1 MSEHALLSFI
11 ISLIISAFSIPVI
24 IRVAQLKNLTDDP
37 DSKRKTHLG
46 STPTLG
52 GIAIF
57 AGLLV
62 AFTSMYDLN
71 GFSDLKFITP
81 ALVILFFAG
90 IKDDVLVLDPMK
102 KLAIQIL
109 CAAIIVYF
117 GNLRLTSLWGI
128 LTITDLPYFLGV
140 ALTILLIVSL
150 INAFNLV
157 DGINGLAGSLG
168 LIAALYFGT
177 WFAINDMGSLTV
189 LSFSLSGS
197 LVGFLIF
204 NYNRAKIFMG
214 DTGSMAIGF
223 IIAILAVRFVE
234 ANRVLVGQ
242 LEYPVINAPAMV
254 FAVLAVPIFDMIRV
268 FAVRLLQKK
277 SPFSADRN
285 HIHHYFVDSGFS
297 HARATSWLIGITLSC
312 MLIAH
317 PLNQVRSAWGIVA
330 IFVYLSLWS
339 FVVCRFLKKTAAQR
353 IAERQ
358 LKMSKA
364 STSSSSQ
371 LGKKI

>member
-1 MSEHALLSFI
+1 MSEFVILSFI
-11 ISLIISAFSIPVI
+11 VSFLISAFSIPVI

-37 DSKRKTHLG
+37 NVARKTHLG
-46 STPTLG
+46 SIPTLG

-62 AFTSMYDLN
+62 AFTSLYDLN
-71 GFSDLKFITP
+71 GFTDLKFITP

-90 IKDDVLVLDPMK
+90 IKDDVLVLDPIK

-109 CAAIIVYF
+109 CSGIIVYF
-117 GNLRLTSLWGI
+117 GDLRLTSLWGI

-168 LIAALYFGT
+168 LIASLYFGT
-177 WFAINDMGSLTV
+177 WFALNEMGSLTV
-189 LSFSLSGS
+189 LSFSLAGS
-197 LVGFLIF
+197 LVGFLIY

-234 ANRVLVGQ
+234 ANRINIGSLD
-242 LEYPVINAPAMV
+242 YPVINAPAMV

-285 HIHHYFVDSGFS
+285 HIHHYFVDNGFS
-297 HARATSWLIGITLSC
+297 HAKATGWLIGITFSC
-312 MLIAH
+312 ILIAH

-330 IFVYLSLWS
+330 IFVYLSSWS
-339 FVVCRFLKKTAAQR
+339 FFACRYLKKTAHER
-353 IAERQ
+353 IARRE
-358 LKMSKA
+358 LKSSI
-364 STSSSSQ
+364 ST

>member
-1 MSEHALLSFI
+1 MSDFAIISFI
-11 ISLIISAFSIPVI
+11 ISLLISGFSIPVI

-37 DSKRKTHLG
+37 DSKRKTHIG
-46 STPTLG
+46 NTPTLG
-52 GIAIF
+52 GVAIF

-62 AFTSMYDLN
+62 AFTSLYDLN
-71 GFSDLKFITP
+71 GFTDLKFITP

-102 KLAIQIL
+102 KLAVQIV

-128 LTITDLPYFLGV
+128 LAITELPYFVGI

-150 INAFNLV
+150 INAFNLI

-168 LIAALYFGT
+168 LIAAVYFGT
-177 WFAINDMGSLTV
+177 WFALNEMGSLTV
-189 LSFSLSGS
+189 LSFSLAGS

-223 IIAILAVRFVE
+223 IIAILVVRFVE
-234 ANRVLVGQ
+234 ANRVNMESLQ
-242 LEYPVINAPAMV
+242 YPVVNAPAMV
-254 FAVLAVPIFDMIRV
+254 FAVLAIPIFDMIRV
-268 FAVRLLQKK
+268 FTIRLSQKK

-297 HARATSWLIGITLSC
+297 HAKATGWLIGITVSC
-312 MLIAH
+312 ILIAQ
-317 PLNQVRSAWGIVA
+317 PLDQFRSAWGILA
-330 IFVYLSLWS
+330 LFVYLMAWS
-339 FVVCRFLKKTAAQR
+339 FFVCRYLKKTAAER
-353 IAERQ
+353 IANRQ
-358 LKMSKA
+358 LK
-364 STSSSSQ
+364 SSQ
-371 LGKKI
+371 MPIGKKV